1 VTPRPQSP
9 SAFRARHALANA
21 LPGVLAGGLV
31 AVYLAALLQLDAATL
46 RALLSGAC
54 GALLLMTPLG
64 HVLERSAQRDVV
76 RALEREA
83 RGELDG
89 ETLRAGHRAALRL
102 PLLGL
107 AWHALCWSGSGLLV
121 VIWLAAWMREL
132 DGFRSLAILCAAAS
146 GGAIV
151 LPVAYYALRALVRPL
166 QLRWAARLPLEDHQ
180 QRVVVRLRW
189 KLIAP
194 TAAVCAAIAVFVSLF
209 AHASAKRPVE
219 AHDLR
224 IKAAFLAEAAERLA
238 AGETLDALAESARR
252 LAVADELLRMD
263 AARPAAAP
271 LTPRERA
278 FLSTAPGAAGDS
290 RGLDSTHSFAWQ
302 RLAAGDEL
310 LVAVTPLAALAA
322 GEGSAATPLLALLL
336 LVLAAALGVSG
347 LLVRDVSGAT
357 AQLLAQLERVRAGD
371 LRPAAPLGSD
381 DELGELG
388 LAVAHMSAAL
398 RATLARAAGAADR
411 VDEVAAQ
418 VSEVGS
424 AVATASAS
432 QVSGLERVAAATA
445 AIDRQASGM
454 AESSEA
460 LTRSVEEASSS
471 VLELGAAA
479 EQLNH
484 TARALNGQVDDV
496 SGSIEQ
502 MVKSVAHVS
511 ESTQVLAEATFETS
525 SSLSEMTQ
533 SMREVDGHAVET
545 ARLSSHVVELAESGR
560 ERVRRTVE
568 SMESIRSA
576 TDGAS
581 RVIQGLSERVA
592 DIGKVVDVID
602 DVADETNLLA
612 LNAAIIAAQAG
623 EQGRAFSVV
632 ADEIKDLADRVL
644 SSTKEIAALIRSVQ
658 EESANAADAIQHGT
672 ARVREGV
679 ELSAGAGAALE
690 EITAA
695 ARDCGQRTQEIV
707 SAVREQAR
715 ATSHV
720 GELMERVSARVG
732 EIRAAGVE
740 QSHANEV
747 VTRSAV
753 VMREVAHQTQRTT
766 EEQARGSA
774 RIRDG
779 MEAVRDVVDRIHAAL
794 REQSE
799 SCRNAVAF
807 LQQIHERTLSHDESA
822 QRLGDTTRT
831 LQHQAGGLRA
841 DLQHFRLADEAK
853 ASGDGGREAR
863 RTSSNPSRPGEES
876 TA

>member
-1 VTPRPQSP
+1 MTSLPTPR
-9 SAFRARHALANA
+9 AFRARHALANA

-31 AVYLAALLQLDAATL
+31 AVYLAALLQLDAAAL
-46 RALLSGAC
+46 EALLWGA
-54 GALLLMTPLG
+54 GAALLWLTPLG
-64 HVLERSAQRDVV
+64 HVLERTAQRDLV

-83 RGELDG
+83 RGELDMD
-89 ETLRAGHRAALRL
+89 TLRAGHRAALRL

-107 AWHALCWSGSGLLV
+107 AWHALCWGGSGVFV
-121 VIWLAAWMREL
+121 VIWLAAWLREL
-132 DGFRSLAILCAAAS
+132 DGFRSLAILSAAAS

-151 LPVAYYALRALVRPL
+151 LPVAYYALRALARPL
-166 QLRWAARLPLEDHQ
+166 QLRWAARLPLED
-180 QRVVVRLRW
+180 QRRERVAVRLRF
-189 KLIAP
+189 KLMAP
-194 TAAVCAAIAVFVSLF
+194 TAAVCAGIAVFVSLF
-209 AHASAKRPVE
+209 AHASARRPVE
-219 AHDLR
+219 AHDVG
-224 IKAAFLAEAAERLA
+224 IKAAFLAEAVERLA
-238 AGETLDALAESARR
+238 AGETLAALTETARR
-252 LAVADELLRMD
+252 LGIAETLAELDE
-263 AARPAAAP
+263 AGAGP
-271 LTPRERA
+271 LSPRERA
-278 FLSTAPGAAGDS
+278 FLRAASGEAGDS
-290 RGLDSTHSFAWQ
+290 RALDTPHSFAW
-302 RLAAGDEL
+302 RRRGETW
-310 LVAVTPLAALAA
+310 LVAATPLAALAA
-322 GEGSAATPLLALLL
+322 DGQGAAWPLLALLL

-357 AQLLAQLERVRAGD
+357 AQLLAQLERVRGGD
-371 LRPAAPLGSD
+371 LRAVEPLGSD

-388 LAVAHMSAAL
+388 LAVARMSEAL
-398 RATLARAAGAADR
+398 RATLARAAAATGR
-411 VDEVAAQ
+411 VDEAAGQISEIGAAVAA
-418 VSEVGS
+418 
-424 AVATASAS
+424 ASAG
-432 QVSGLERVAAATA
+432 QVSGLERAAAATA
-445 AIDRQASGM
+445 AIDRQATGI
-454 AESSEA
+454 AESSET

-484 TARALNGQVDDV
+484 TARALNGQVDNV
-496 SGSIEQ
+496 SGSLEQ
-502 MVKSVAHVS
+502 MVRSVAYVG

-525 SSLSEMTQ
+525 SSLAEMTQ

-545 ARLSSHVVELAESGR
+545 ARLSTQVVEFAETGR

-576 TDGAS
+576 TEGAR
-581 RVIQGLSERVA
+581 RVIQGLSGRVV

-602 DVADETNLLA
+602 EVADETNLLA

-632 ADEIKDLADRVL
+632 AEEIKDLADRVF

-658 EESANAADAIQHGT
+658 EESANAAEAIEHGT

-715 ATSHV
+715 ATAHV
-720 GELMERVSARVG
+720 GELMERVSTRVG
-732 EIRAAGVE
+732 EIRTAGVE
-740 QSHANEV
+740 QSHAAEV

-753 VMREVAHQTQRTT
+753 VMREVAHQTLRTT

-799 SCRNAVAF
+799 ACRSAVTF
-807 LQQIHERTLSHDESA
+807 LHQIHERTLSHEESA

-841 DLQHFRLADEAK
+841 DLQRFRLG
-853 ASGDGGREAR
+853 GDA
-863 RTSSNPSRPGEES
+863 
-876 TA
+876 